1 LGMNLFYG
9 GYGDYMDF
17 TVASDEN
24 MAIKQIGEKINAP
37 FLPVT
42 ARLIDG
48 IDGFAITPT
57 DGAVAACAPDGELT
71 HAEPTMPT
79 DADAESDDT
88 ETDVYP
94 ITVTAPTLRH
104 CKKCDF
110 TCDNQGD
117 LMRHYATAHPKG
129 G

>member
-1 LGMNLFYG
+1 MGMNLFYG
-9 GYGDYMDF
+9 GYGNYMDF
-17 TVASDEN
+17 TVATDESE
-24 MAIKQIGEKINAP
+24 AIKQLGEKINAP

-57 DGAVAACAPDGELT
+57 DGAVAARTSAGVITRDE
-71 HAEPTMPT
+71 AETPP

-110 TCDNQGD
+110 VTESQGE

>member
-1 LGMNLFYG
+1 MGMNLFYG
-9 GYGDYMDF
+9 GFGDYMDF
-17 TVASDEN
+17 TVAADESE
-24 MAIKQIGEKINAP
+24 AIKQLGEKINAP

-57 DGAVAACAPDGELT
+57 DGAVAACAPGGVIT

-79 DADAESDDT
+79 DADAERDDT

-110 TCDNQGD
+110 TCETQGQ
-117 LMRHYATAHPKG
+117 LLAHYRQFHQKG

>member
-1 LGMNLFYG
+1 MGMNLFYG
-9 GYGDYMDF
+9 GFGQYMDF
-17 TVASDEN
+17 TVATDESE
-24 MAIKQIGEKINAP
+24 AIKQLGEKINAP

-57 DGAVAACAPDGELT
+57 DGAVAACAEACVITRDETETPPDES
-71 HAEPTMPT
+71 AEPG
-79 DADAESDDT
+79 DT

-94 ITVTAPTLRH
+94 ITVAVPTLRH

-110 TCDNQGD
+110 TCETQGQ
-117 LMRHYATAHPKG
+117 LLAHYRQFHQKG

>member
-1 LGMNLFYG
+1 MGMNLFYG
-9 GYGDYMDF
+9 GFGDYMDF
-17 TVASDEN
+17 TVATDEN

-57 DGAVAACAPDGELT
+57 DGAVAARTSAGEIT

-110 TCDNQGD
+110 TCETQGQ
-117 LMRHYATAHPKG
+117 LLAHYRQFHQKG

>member
-1 LGMNLFYG
+1 MGMNLFYG
-9 GYGDYMDF
+9 GFGDYMDF
-17 TVASDEN
+17 TVAANEN
-24 MAIKQIGEKINAP
+24 MAIKQLGEKINAP

-48 IDGFAITPT
+48 IDGFAITPIDCT
-57 DGAVAACAPDGELT
+57 VAACAPGGVIT
-71 HAEPTMPT
+71 RAEPTMPT

-110 TCDNQGD
+110 TCETQGQ
-117 LMRHYATAHPKG
+117 LLAHYRQFHPKG

>member
-1 LGMNLFYG
+1 MGMNLFYG
-9 GYGDYMDF
+9 GFGQYMDF
-17 TVASDEN
+17 TVATDESE
-24 MAIKQIGEKINAP
+24 AIKQLGEKINAP

-57 DGAVAACAPDGELT
+57 DGAVAARTSAGVITRDETETP
-71 HAEPTMPT
+71 P
-79 DADAESDDT
+79 DADAEIDDT

-94 ITVTAPTLRH
+94 ITVTVPTLRH

-110 TCDNQGD
+110 TCETQGQ
-117 LMRHYATAHPKG
+117 LLAHYRQFHQKG